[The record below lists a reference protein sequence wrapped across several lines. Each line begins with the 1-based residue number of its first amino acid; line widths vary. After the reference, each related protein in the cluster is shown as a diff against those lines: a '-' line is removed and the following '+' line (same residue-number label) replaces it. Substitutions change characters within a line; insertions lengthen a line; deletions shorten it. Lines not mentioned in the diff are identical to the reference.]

1 MRVMNSR
8 LEFIGILKRK
18 SRGAVILERK
28 VVC

>member
-18 SRGAVILERK
+18 SKGAVILER